1 MFLKKLLKP
10 VLNIKHSKRG
20 GIACFTSYL
29 GRFLDTLARLNH
41 ILEACAFSVPRR
53 GGHHP
58 FYSPGA
64 SSMWPGAHG
73 SCSVQSR
80 WSGIGR
86 PVIMVKHLFHTV
98 KVGHTGCENVM
109 SKV

>member
-1 MFLKKLLKP
+1 MSPILANFWTIFWRDLITLWKP
-10 VLNIKHSKRG
+10 VL
-20 GIACFTSYL
+20 L
-29 GRFLDTLARLNH
+29 GATTLFIPQKA
-41 ILEACAFSVPRR
+41 APC
-53 GGHHP
+53 GQ
-58 FYSPGA
+58 GA
-64 SSMWPGAHG
+64 QG